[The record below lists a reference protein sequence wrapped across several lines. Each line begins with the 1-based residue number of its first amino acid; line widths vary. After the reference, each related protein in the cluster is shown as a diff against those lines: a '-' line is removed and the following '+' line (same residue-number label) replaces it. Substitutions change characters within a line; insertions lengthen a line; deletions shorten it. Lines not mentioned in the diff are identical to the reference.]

1 MKVLRDRSVGKQGL
15 LRTWQNHYVHRIWLC
30 LLPML
35 LVACG
40 GFLGKIQ
47 LEDVNTVI
55 AQSETAIEQAHLAN
69 AQYLASDT
77 LQQAEDALASAKE
90 ALQAKDGLGAMHL
103 AYNALTQAQIAEQEA
118 MYKSQGNG
126 LNAIIKH
133 KESKIVVLEADLG
146 TADEALEKSRTE
158 VQQLDMQKNQ
168 LQADMDQKLQEAEQ
182 AHKKISE
189 DYNKAKT
196 ECSDLQ
202 SKLDT
207 TQTQLRQA
215 QSQAEEHEL
224 QIHQLRSELTD
235 AQSSVGEARKEAA
248 EARAQAAVQSQR
260 YSKHIEQLDQSNVL
274 KRQDDTLARK
284 KQEAKAYVQ
293 QQRKKQ
299 AVRTN
304 STSLTNEQIAS
315 GRAVI
320 SDWALAWTAKDIH
333 RHLSKYAQAATLDQ
347 TVIRASN
354 EAQTHL
360 NRLQM
365 VDTLK
370 KMVDAEWQET
380 DSKFD
385 ADGESV
391 IAVYRFSRPSRNV
404 VSEGMP
410 ALHDL
415 WTREVWVRQVG
426 VEWKVFRESWRIYEA
441 VPRYGTAVN

>member
-1 MKVLRDRSVGKQGL
+1 MGKQEL
-15 LRTWQNHYVHRIWLC
+15 SITWNKNYIYHIWIC

-35 LVACG
+35 LIACSG
-40 GFLGKIQ
+40 SLGKIQ
-47 LEDVNTVI
+47 LENVNTVI

-77 LQQAEDALASAKE
+77 LQQAENALAGAKE
-90 ALQAKDGLGAMHL
+90 ALQAKDGLGAMNL

-133 KESKIVVLEADLG
+133 KEAKIIVLEADLG
-146 TADEALEKSRTE
+146 TADETLEKSRTA
-158 VQQLDMQKNQ
+158 VQQLDMQKDQ

-182 AHKKISE
+182 AHKKILQ

-196 ECSDLQ
+196 EYSDLQ

-207 TQTQLRQA
+207 TQTQLLQA
-215 QSQAEEHEL
+215 QSQIEEHEL
-224 QIHQLRSELTD
+224 QIDQLRRELVD
-235 AQSSVGEARKEAA
+235 AQSLVESARKEAA
-248 EARAQAAVQSQR
+248 EARTQAASQAQH
-260 YSKHIEQLDQSNVL
+260 YSQHIEQLDQSNVL
-274 KRQDDTLARK
+274 KRPEDTLARK

-293 QQRKKQ
+293 QQRRKQ

-304 STSLTNEQIAS
+304 STSLTNGQIVS

-333 RHLSKYAQAATLDQ
+333 RHLSKYAQEATLNQ
-347 TVIRASN
+347 TVIRSSN

-365 VDTLK
+365 VAALK

-385 ADGESV
+385 TDGESV
-391 IAVYRFSRPSRNV
+391 IAVYRFSRLSQEAANGGV
-404 VSEGMP
+404 P

-415 WTREVWVRQVG
+415 WTREVWVRQIG
-426 VEWKVFRESWRIYEA
+426 AEWKVFRENWRIYEA
-441 VPRYGTAVN
+441 VPRYNAAVN